1 MKIKYLLICLALLL
15 PACVQA
21 QMETQQIVTAQ
32 DQGAPGPKKNVFYLH
47 QDMGIGTWWQD
58 SKIAQKLQL
67 TDNQITQLNQ
77 IFTQHRINLH
87 SSVQEEQK
95 ANQALENLLATE
107 QPDDEQVNA
116 QVDQVLAARNK
127 LQREFTTMNVD
138 FRKVFTLDQW
148 KQLKAIHQE
157 HMRTF
162 VRKVPGAGGKTVI
175 VPSGPGDMPGPM
187 TVPDTPGPMALPA
200 PSPDGEN

>member
-1 MKIKYLLICLALLL
+1 MRIKYLLIFLALFL
-15 PACVQA
+15 PACLQA
-21 QMETQQIVTAQ
+21 QMETQQIVIAPGP
-32 DQGAPGPKKNVFYLH
+32 GAPGPKKDVFYLH
-47 QDMGIGTWWQD
+47 QEMGIGTWWQD
-58 SKIAQKLQL
+58 SQVAQKLQL
-67 TDNQITQLNQ
+67 TDNQISQLNQ
-77 IFTQHRINLH
+77 IFTQHRVNLH

-138 FRKVFTLDQW
+138 FRKVLTLDQW

-157 HMRTF
+157 HMKTF
-162 VRKVPGAGGKTVI
+162 IKKVPGPGAKTVI
-175 VPSGPGDMPGPM
+175 VPPEPGDNMPGPM
-187 TVPDTPGPMALPA
+187 ILPPP
-200 PSPDGEN
+200 PSSDGEN

>member
-1 MKIKYLLICLALLL
+1 MRIKYLLIFLALLL

-32 DQGAPGPKKNVFYLH
+32 GPGEPGPKKNVFYLH
-47 QDMGIGTWWQD
+47 QEMGIGTWWQD
-58 SKIAQKLQL
+58 SQIAQKLQL

-77 IFTQHRINLH
+77 IFTQHRVNLH
-87 SSVQEEQK
+87 STVQEEQK

-107 QPDDEQVNA
+107 QPDDDQVNA

-138 FRKVFTLDQW
+138 FRKVLTLDQW
-148 KQLKAIHQE
+148 EQLKAIHQE

-162 VRKVPGAGGKTVI
+162 VRKVPGPGAKTLI
-175 VPSGPGDMPGPM
+175 MPPGPGDMPAPM
-187 TVPDTPGPMALPA
+187 MMPPPP
-200 PSPDGEN
+200 PPPDGEN

>member
-1 MKIKYLLICLALLL
+1 MRINYLLLLLSALLL
-15 PACVQA
+15 PACLQA
-21 QMETQQIVTAQ
+21 QMETQQMVTAQ

-47 QDMGIGTWWQD
+47 QEMGVGTWWQD
-58 SKIAQKLQL
+58 SQVAQKLQL
-67 TDNQITQLNQ
+67 TDNQIAQLNQ
-77 IFTQHRINLH
+77 IFAQHRVNLH

-138 FRKVFTLDQW
+138 FRKVLTLDQW

-157 HMRTF
+157 HMNTF
-162 VRKVPGAGGKTVI
+162 IMKKVPGPGGRTMI
-175 VPSGPGDMPGPM
+175 MPRSPGDMPGPIL
-187 TVPDTPGPMALPA
+187 PPA
-200 PSPDGEN
+200 PPDNQN

>member
-1 MKIKYLLICLALLL
+1 MRIKYLLIVLALLL
-15 PACVQA
+15 PACLQA
-21 QMETQQIVTAQ
+21 QMETQQIVTAPGP
-32 DQGAPGPKKNVFYLH
+32 GAPKPGKNVFYLH
-47 QDMGIGTWWQD
+47 QEMGIGTWWQD
-58 SKIAQKLQL
+58 SQIAQKLQL

-77 IFTQHRINLH
+77 IFTQHRLNLH

-107 QPDDEQVNA
+107 QPDDDQVNA

-138 FRKVFTLDQW
+138 FRKVLTLDQW

-157 HMRTF
+157 HMKTF
-162 VRKVPGAGGKTVI
+162 IKKVPGPGARMLV
-175 VPSGPGDMPGPM
+175 VPPGPEEMPGPM
-187 TVPDTPGPMALPA
+187 TIPPPP
-200 PSPDGEN
+200 PDGEN

>member
-1 MKIKYLLICLALLL
+1 MRTKHLLIFLALFL

-21 QMETQQIVTAQ
+21 QMETQQIITAPGP
-32 DQGAPGPKKNVFYLH
+32 GAPGPKKNVFYLH
-47 QDMGIGTWWQD
+47 QEMGIGTWWQD

-77 IFTQHRINLH
+77 IFTQHRVNLH

-107 QPDDEQVNA
+107 QPDDDQVNA

-138 FRKVFTLDQW
+138 FRKVLTLDQW

-157 HMRTF
+157 HMSTF
-162 VRKVPGAGGKTVI
+162 IKKDLGPGGKTVI
-175 VPSGPGDMPGPM
+175 MPRSPGDMPGPIM
-187 TVPDTPGPMALPA
+187 PPPP
-200 PSPDGEN
+200 PPDGEN

>member
-1 MKIKYLLICLALLL
+1 MKIKYLLVVLSLLL
-15 PACVQA
+15 PACIHA
-21 QMETQQIVTAQ
+21 QMVSQQIVTAPGP
-32 DQGAPGPKKNVFYLH
+32 GAPGPKKNVFYLH
-47 QDMGIGTWWQD
+47 QEMGIGTWWQD

-77 IFTQHRINLH
+77 IFTQHRLNLH

-95 ANQALENLLATE
+95 ANQALESLLATE
-107 QPDDEQVNA
+107 QPDDDQVNA

-138 FRKVFTLDQW
+138 FRKVLTLDQW

-157 HMRTF
+157 HTNTF
-162 VRKVPGAGGKTVI
+162 IKKVPGPGAKTLIAPPV
-175 VPSGPGDMPGPM
+175 PGDMPGSMPI
-187 TVPDTPGPMALPA
+187 PDAA
-200 PSPDGEN
+200 PDGEN

>member
-1 MKIKYLLICLALLL
+1 MRINYLLIFLALLL

-21 QMETQQIVTAQ
+21 QMETQQIVTAPGP
-32 DQGAPGPKKNVFYLH
+32 GAPGPKKDVFYLH
-47 QDMGIGTWWQD
+47 QEMGIGTWWQD
-58 SKIAQKLQL
+58 SQVAQKLQL

-77 IFTQHRINLH
+77 IFTQHRLNLH

-107 QPDDEQVNA
+107 QPDDDQVNA

-138 FRKVFTLDQW
+138 FRKVLTLDQW

-157 HMRTF
+157 HMKTF
-162 VRKVPGAGGKTVI
+162 INKKVPGPGSKMLI
-175 VPSGPGDMPGPM
+175 VPGPGDMPGPM
-187 TVPDTPGPMALPA
+187 TMPPPP
-200 PSPDGEN
+200 PDGEN